1 MTLLGES
8 LAHQSVISV
17 LVLKA
22 HLSNELGVLE
32 LDEAVS
38 DALAGRL
45 SAVLSACSAS
55 LLLGVVLS
63 ESVDAD
69 LAAHVELVCD
79 GGSADVEPV
88 WVVWREVLVAGG
100 FIVGGPLI
108 KI

>member
-1 MTLLGES
+1 MTLLGKS
-8 LAHQSVISV
+8 FTHQCLVAV

-22 HLSNELGVLE
+22 HLANKLGVLE

-38 DALAGRL
+38 DALTGSL
-45 SAVLSACSAS
+45 SGVLRACSHS

-63 ESVDAD
+63 EGVDTD
-69 LAAHVELVCD
+69 LAAHVQLVSD
-79 GGSADVEPV
+79 RGGTDVEPV
-88 WVVWREVLVAGG
+88 WVVWRQVLVAGG